1 MPFGMQIVSD
11 RYKDLQTIEVGKM
24 LENLG
29 FKYNPPSGYE
39 DDTSMA
45 KL

>member
-1 MPFGMQIVSD
+1 MQIVSD